1 MNASIQI
8 RDKPKASIIFGE
20 DQFEIIDS
28 KDISNNGFY
37 LFNKLLNVYI
47 IEKKTDW
54 FITVLSFIVD
64 IFTGSASGSNYKN
77 KAHLKIDLEDC
88 SITIWL
94 SNEDIDKAHKV
105 KQMLNEGILNKT

>member
-37 LFNKLLNVYI
+37 LFNKLLNVDI
-47 IEKKTDW
+47 IEKKTD
-54 FITVLSFIVD
+54 
-64 IFTGSASGSNYKN
+64 
-77 KAHLKIDLEDC
+77 
-88 SITIWL
+88 
-94 SNEDIDKAHKV
+94 
-105 KQMLNEGILNKT
+105 